1 MKILIVDDHRYIVD
15 QLMDDLKNL
24 LPDAECVGTTKPYEV
39 LKLFEKYRFDIV
51 FMGIEM
57 RGANGIKLA
66 KKIQEIQSRTN
77 IIYISGVK
85 NYAVECFKTF
95 PSAFLEKPIELDELR
110 SALNNLRYPISNI
123 TDEMI
128 QQEYTG
134 KALIGKKIQKM
145 SEECGMTRKEFG
157 DAMEVANQTIYRW
170 ENGERS
176 PDIVTFL
183 RIMKVFGVDLDKLL

>member
-1 MKILIVDDHRYIVD
+1 MKILIVDDHRSVVD

-24 LPDAECVGTTKPYEV
+24 MPDAECVGTTKPYEV
-39 LKLFEKYRFDIV
+39 LNLFEKYRFDTV

-66 KKIQEIQSRTN
+66 KKIQEIKSRTN
-77 IIYISGVK
+77 IIYISGIK

-145 SEECGMTRKEFG
+145 REECGMTRKEFA